1 MYVPSGEDREDYMG
15 VHPNYTPI
23 REGMRPVSQLR
34 EMQLNPNFYT
44 NRNMMPMY
52 PNMYPNNNTIR

>member
-1 MYVPSGEDREDYMG
+1 MYVPSGEDRDDYMG
-15 VHPNYTPI
+15 VQPNYTPA

-44 NRNMMPMY
+44 NRNMIP
-52 PNMYPNNNTIR
+52 MYPNNNNIR